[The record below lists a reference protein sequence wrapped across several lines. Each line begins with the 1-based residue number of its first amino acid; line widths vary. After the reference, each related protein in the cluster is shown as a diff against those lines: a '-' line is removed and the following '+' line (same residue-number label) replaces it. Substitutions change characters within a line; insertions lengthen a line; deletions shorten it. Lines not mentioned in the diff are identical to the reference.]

1 MFPFRFGSFK
11 CGIDDRTK
19 GPPNY
24 ERATKI
30 WLFVYLYSDWTSFP
44 LIWGDSTS
52 RKGFIFFFFFF
63 WKVLGF
69 SWRLSSA
76 GSPQLDFWYCGQES
90 SSERL
95 VFTQSEHVVPR
106 IRAKTRVKRNREQVR
121 SLGTRIM
128 QFALSFSAPGVR
140 GPQLP
145 LIACITN
152 NFFLFAH
159 FGLF

>member
-1 MFPFRFGSFK
+1 MRNWWSYEGPSKLWKSNKDLTLCILIFWLDFLSINLRRLNKQERFH
-11 CGIDDRTK
+11 
-19 GPPNY
+19 
-24 ERATKI
+24 
-30 WLFVYLYSDWTSFP
+30 L
-44 LIWGDSTS
+44 
-52 RKGFIFFFFFF
+52 FFFFF